1 MLQKIREFAKKNRG
15 AVLVEYIIILA
26 FIAALAVAI
35 GLNDDN
41 TSGLRGAATSTASQA
56 KTDLTGALTPQTPA
70 GP

>member
-35 GLNDDN
+35 GLNNDDN
-41 TSGLRGAATSTASQA
+41 GLKSAASATANEA
-56 KTDLTGALTPQTPA
+56 KTGLVSAL
-70 GP
+70 GK